1 MKHRNSFDLFGSIK
15 GCFKNWLLPH
25 PFKITGQILL
35 LAILVALVIQIVV
48 TNVLPDDG
56 YVSLDMENM
65 NQLIL
70 FRRAI
75 SIALYLAIFFITC
88 SREKVED
95 EMMAQLRGEALKEI
109 CYLVMIIYTAAHIA
123 LTIFSDNMPYITRDE
138 SSFVPF
144 IIWVLY
150 YGRFEHKLKT
160 LRRQSRGFN
169 L

>member
-1 MKHRNSFDLFGSIK
+1 MRQRNSFDPFGSIK
-15 GCFKNWLLPH
+15 ASLKNWLLPH
-25 PFKITGQILL
+25 PIKITGQILL
-35 LAILVALVIQIVV
+35 FAVLVALVIQIVV

-56 YVSLDMENM
+56 YISLDMEGM
-65 NQLIL
+65 QQLML
-70 FRRAI
+70 FRRVI
-75 SIALYLAIFFITC
+75 SVALYLAVFFITC

-95 EMMAQLRGEALKEI
+95 EMTSQLRGETLKEI
-109 CYLVMIIYTAAHIA
+109 CYLVMVVYIVAHIA
-123 LTIFSDNMPYITRDE
+123 LTIFSDNMPYITRDA
-138 SSFVPF
+138 SSFVPV

>member
-1 MKHRNSFDLFGSIK
+1 MRHRNSFDPFGSIK
-15 GCFKNWLLPH
+15 TSLKNWLLPH

-35 LAILVALVIQIVV
+35 LAVLVALALQIVV

-56 YVSLDMENM
+56 YVSLDMEKM
-65 NQLIL
+65 DQLML
-70 FRRAI
+70 FRRI
-75 SIALYLAIFFITC
+75 VSVALYLAVFFITC

-95 EMMAQLRGEALKEI
+95 EMTSQLRGEALKEI
-109 CYLVMIIYTAAHIA
+109 CYLVMVVYIAAHIA

-138 SSFVPF
+138 QTFVPLL
-144 IIWVLY
+144 IWALY
-150 YGRFEHKLKT
+150 YGRLERKLRT

>member
-1 MKHRNSFDLFGSIK
+1 MRQRNSFYPFGSIK
-15 GCFKNWLLPH
+15 ASLKNWLLPH
-25 PFKITGQILL
+25 PFKILGQILL
-35 LAILVALVIQIVV
+35 FAVLVALVIQIVV

-56 YVSLDMENM
+56 YVSLDMEKM
-65 NQLIL
+65 NQLML
-70 FRRAI
+70 FRRVI
-75 SIALYLAIFFITC
+75 SVALYVAVFFITC

-95 EMMAQLRGEALKEI
+95 EMTSQLRGETLKEI
-109 CYLVMIIYTAAHIA
+109 CYLVMVVYIVAHIA
-123 LTIFSDNMPYITRDE
+123 ITIISDNMPYITRDE

-160 LRRQSRGFN
+160 LRRQSRGFK